1 MTTNMI
7 GLNQEA
13 WANWCQYR
21 RTIKKPYKTEFA
33 IERAQ
38 KKLASFGEWQM
49 QVVEQ
54 SMEREWRG
62 LFSLPKDVIAR
73 LEREKRDNSRRI
85 RALEDLAVRAAQVG
99 FRQPFVGEDEV
110 GYRTLVERAEH
121 NHAMSRL
128 GKKGGVVAIADL
140 LRRQA

>member
-1 MTTNMI
+1 MNA
-7 GLNQEA
+7 LNQEA

-73 LEREKRDNSRRI
+73 LEREKRDDKKRARELAELAERASRI
-85 RALEDLAVRAAQVG
+85 G
-99 FRQPFVGEDEV
+99 FRKPLHDEGPV
-110 GYRTLVERAEH
+110 EYRTLVERAEH
-121 NHAMSRL
+121 QDWLRKANARV
-128 GKKGGVVAIADL
+128 GVRSIADVIGGL
-140 LRRQA
+140 KT